1 MRVTASLYQDQRVL
15 ARPRGSTADEV
26 TGRRPGRSR
35 PGGRRRRWQA
45 RQTTASQ
52 RFLGLTVAVACA
64 LGCGWYVRQVVTAD
78 RAMLTG
84 SVASTGVVDL
94 NFATA
99 GVVAKVLVRVG
110 QRVRANQL
118 LATESA
124 PGAAAVVT
132 ADAAAVKADKEQL
145 SAVTGTASAAAVRAQ
160 LARDQA
166 RLAADKLA
174 AGQRRIVAPAAGVVT
189 AVDAQPGQSAAP
201 AGITDYTGQ
210 ESPVD
215 PRPLFSLLPKSPQV
229 STKAGMNG
237 SAVLPMIQLRTSG
250 DWQVLAL
257 VPESSAAAVRA
268 GQPVRVSVPAAGLAG
283 QAGVIKEVLAA
294 PVLTADGNMY
304 EAVVTMRGG
313 GADPPLEGMTADVA
327 LQPPAGQA
335 ARR

>member
-1 MRVTASLYQDQRVL
+1 MTASLYQDQRVL
-15 ARPRGSTADEV
+15 ARPRGSAADEG
-26 TGRRPGRSR
+26 TGRRQGRSR

-45 RQTTASQ
+45 RQTTAGQ

-78 RAMLTG
+78 RGMLTG

-99 GVVAKVLVRVG
+99 GVVANVLVRVG
-110 QRVRANQL
+110 QDVRANQL

-201 AGITDYTGQ
+201 GRHHRLHRPAVAG
-210 ESPVD
+210 
-215 PRPLFSLLPKSPQV
+215 
-229 STKAGMNG
+229 
-237 SAVLPMIQLRTSG
+237 
-250 DWQVLAL
+250 
-257 VPESSAAAVRA
+257 
-268 GQPVRVSVPAAGLAG
+268 
-283 QAGVIKEVLAA
+283 
-294 PVLTADGNMY
+294 
-304 EAVVTMRGG
+304 
-313 GADPPLEGMTADVA
+313 
-327 LQPPAGQA
+327 
-335 ARR
+335 

>member
-1 MRVTASLYQDQRVL
+1 MRVTASFYTDQRVL
-15 ARPRGSTADEV
+15 ARPAGPATGELG
-26 TGRRPGRSR
+26 GRRAGRSR

-45 RQTTASQ
+45 KGTTASQ
-52 RFLGLTVAVACA
+52 RLLGLIVAVACA
-64 LGCGWYVRQVVTAD
+64 VGCGWYVRHVVAAD
-78 RAMLTG
+78 RGLLTG
-84 SVASTGVVDL
+84 SVTSTGVVDL
-94 NFATA
+94 NFTAA

-110 QRVRANQL
+110 QHVRANEL

-132 ADAAAVKADKEQL
+132 ADGAAVRADKEELAAVAGTL
-145 SAVTGTASAAAVRAQ
+145 SAAGVRAQ

-166 RLAADKLA
+166 RLATDKQA

-210 ESPVD
+210 QSPVNA
-215 PRPLFSLLPKSPQV
+215 PPLFSLLPKSPQV
-229 STKAGMNG
+229 STKAGMSG
-237 SAVLPMIQLRTSG
+237 SAVLPAIQLRVSA

-257 VPESSAAAVRA
+257 VPESSAAAIRA
-268 GQPVRVSVPAAGLAG
+268 GQAVRVAVPAAGLAG

-294 PVLTADGNMY
+294 PVLTADGSMY
-304 EAVVTMRGG
+304 EAIVTITGRGS
-313 GADPPLEGMTADVA
+313 DPPLDGMTANVA
-327 LQPPAGQA
+327 LVPPAGRA

>member
-1 MRVTASLYQDQRVL
+1 
-15 ARPRGSTADEV
+15 
-26 TGRRPGRSR
+26 
-35 PGGRRRRWQA
+35 
-45 RQTTASQ
+45 
-52 RFLGLTVAVACA
+52 
-64 LGCGWYVRQVVTAD
+64 
-78 RAMLTG
+78 MLTG

-110 QRVRANQL
+110 QHVRANQL

-145 SAVTGTASAAAVRAQ
+145 SAVTVTGTGTAAGVRAQ

-174 AGQRRIVAPAAGVVT
+174 AGQRRIIAPAAGVVT
-189 AVDAQPGQSAAP
+189 AVDAQPGQAAAP

-210 ESPVD
+210 QSPVD
-215 PRPLFSLLPKSPQV
+215 PPPLFSLLPKSPQV
-229 STKAGMNG
+229 STKAGMSG

-257 VPESSAAAVRA
+257 VPESSATAVRA
-268 GQPVRVSVPAAGLAG
+268 GQRVRVSVPAAGIAG

-304 EAVVTMRGG
+304 EAVVTITGG
-313 GADPPLEGMTADVA
+313 GADPPLDGMTADVA
-327 LQPPAGQA
+327 LQPPAGRA